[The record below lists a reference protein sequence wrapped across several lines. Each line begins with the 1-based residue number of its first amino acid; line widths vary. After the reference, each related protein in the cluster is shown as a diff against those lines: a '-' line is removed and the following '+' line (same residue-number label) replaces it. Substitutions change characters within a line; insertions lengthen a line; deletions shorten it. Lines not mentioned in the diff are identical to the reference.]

1 MWIWDREEHD
11 LKINS
16 NPLFLL
22 TKLSRNTRIF
32 IAISAIACYGLFLYE
47 LLPEYLFN
55 TSYSLYYFVLPAAS
69 IGGILVVIP
78 KIMIKGTPKQTIQNF
93 EQNNSVVE
101 QPAPEMTSFKAPNQ
115 EVGIISNN
123 QNEGGIISDII
134 LPTPGQT
141 PEQIPT
147 NQNPVPNQV
156 VVHQPVVDE
165 NLLGDLVAK
174 AVDPFQ
180 RELARMQDIVSDVR
194 SEINSVKSTVAELTS
209 TFETSLTDL
218 KAFQAEIANPLN
230 FMRKYFDSID
240 IKNLSDPTLPLYTE
254 QSPMNSG
261 QNANSEISNQ
271 KNESYSEAES
281 NHVQHDK
288 VQPSDEELSK
298 ITVAKQGEEERHE
311 SELQETLP
319 FKQLFSSSL
328 TLGKLMNTTSVLE
341 EILQTVDRDSIDM
354 LIDQCKLMGLRQEDE
369 HVIYNII
376 NMMDQSGL
384 SVREILIM
392 LYKFGKVMGISDKE
406 ADLVYAKLMM
416 SQGKTPS
423 PLVTVEQK
431 GN

>member
-1 MWIWDREEHD
+1 MKI
-11 LKINS
+11 INS

-32 IAISAIACYGLFLYE
+32 IAISSIACYGLFLYE

-55 TSYSLYYFVLPAAS
+55 ISFSLYYFILPLVA
-69 IGGILVVIP
+69 IIGILVVVP
-78 KIMIKGTPKQTIQNF
+78 KVMTKDTPKPVIQNY
-93 EQNNSVVE
+93 EQIDSQSE
-101 QPAPEMTSFKAPNQ
+101 QAPEMTSFAAPKQ
-115 EVGIISNN
+115 ESGIIQANGN
-123 QNEGGIISDII
+123 DGGIISDII
-134 LPTPGQT
+134 LPTPEQMPGQLPQQAQT
-141 PEQIPT
+141 PSQMSNPT
-147 NQNPVPNQV
+147 

-165 NLLGDLVAK
+165 SILKDMVTK

-180 RELARMQDIVSDVR
+180 RELTRMQDIISDVR
-194 SEINSVKSTVAELTS
+194 SEINSTKSIIQDLTL

-240 IKNLSDPTLPLYTE
+240 IKNLSDPTLPLYSE
-254 QSPMNSG
+254 QSPVPPSHNS
-261 QNANSEISNQ
+261 NVEISHSKKESDSDVEPNQ
-271 KNESYSEAES
+271 IQSSNEES
-281 NHVQHDK
+281 N
-288 VQPSDEELSK
+288 K
-298 ITVAKQGEEERHE
+298 ITMPKQGEEERHE
-311 SELQETLP
+311 SELHDTLP
-319 FKQLFSSSL
+319 FKQLFSGSL
-328 TLGKLMNTTSVLE
+328 TLGKLMNTTTVLE

-354 LIDQCKLMGLRQEDE
+354 LIEQCKLMGLKQEDE

-384 SVREILIM
+384 SVKEILVM

-423 PLVTVEQK
+423 HIVTVESK

>member
-1 MWIWDREEHD
+1 M
-11 LKINS
+11 KINS

-32 IAISAIACYGLFLYE
+32 IAISSIACYGLFLYE

-55 TSYSLYYFVLPAAS
+55 TSFSLYYFVLPVVAISA
-69 IGGILVVIP
+69 ILVVLP
-78 KIMIKGTPKQTIQNF
+78 KIMTKGTPKQIIQNPN
-93 EQNNSVVE
+93 QINSVLE
-101 QPAPEMTSFKAPNQ
+101 QDAPDMTSFKAPKQ
-115 EVGIISNN
+115 EIGIISNN
-123 QNEGGIISDII
+123 ENEGGIISDII
-134 LPTPGQT
+134 LPTPGQESTTNLNPT
-141 PEQIPT
+141 PSS
-147 NQNPVPNQV
+147 V

-194 SEINSVKSTVAELTS
+194 SEINSVKSTISELTL

-240 IKNLSDPTLPLYTE
+240 IKNLSDPTLPLYAE
-254 QSPMNSG
+254 QSPMQNGRNS
-261 QNANSEISNQ
+261 NVEISNP
-271 KNESYSEAES
+271 KKESDIESDNLQS
-281 NHVQHDK
+281 NHIH
-288 VQPSDEELSK
+288 SSNEEIPK
-298 ITVAKQGEEERHE
+298 ITMPKQGEEERHE
-311 SELQETLP
+311 PELQETLP
-319 FKQLFSSSL
+319 FKQLFSGSL

-354 LIDQCKLMGLRQEDE
+354 LIEQCKLMGLRQEDE

-423 PLVTVEQK
+423 PLVTVESK

>member
-1 MWIWDREEHD
+1 

-22 TKLSRNTRIF
+22 IKLSRNTRIF
-32 IAISAIACYGLFLYE
+32 IAISSIACYGLFLYE

-55 TSYSLYYFVLPAAS
+55 TSFSLYYFGLPVVAIS
-69 IGGILVVIP
+69 GILVVLP
-78 KIMIKGTPKQTIQNF
+78 KIMTKGTPKQIIQNLNQINSTL
-93 EQNNSVVE
+93 EQA
-101 QPAPEMTSFKAPNQ
+101 APDMTSFKDPKQ
-115 EVGIISNN
+115 EIGIISNN
-123 QNEGGIISDII
+123 KNEGGIISDII
-134 LPTPGQT
+134 LPTPGQEPTTNPT
-141 PEQIPT
+141 PSPAVIY
-147 NQNPVPNQV
+147 
-156 VVHQPVVDE
+156 QPVVDE
-165 NLLGDLVAK
+165 NLLADLVSK

-194 SEINSVKSTVAELTS
+194 SEINSVKGSLQDLTF

-240 IKNLSDPTLPLYTE
+240 IKNLSDPTLPLYAD
-254 QSPMNSG
+254 QSPMQQGHNS
-261 QNANSEISNQ
+261 NVEISNPRKELDSDVESDNSQ
-271 KNESYSEAES
+271 SSQAHPSNEEPA
-281 NHVQHDK
+281 
-288 VQPSDEELSK
+288 K
-298 ITVAKQGEEERHE
+298 ITMSKQGKEERHDL
-311 SELQETLP
+311 ELQETLP
-319 FKQLFSSSL
+319 FKQLFSGSL

-354 LIDQCKLMGLRQEDE
+354 LIEQCKLMGLRQEDE

-384 SVREILIM
+384 SVRETLIM

-423 PLVTVEQK
+423 TLVTVESK